1 MGNEFLQI
9 VMKQTLRFHFIWM
22 ILYGFFFNACNSN
35 NDETNLTLDITGT
48 YCLDF
53 SLIDSELVI
62 SNSTISN
69 QYSIQFNDFDG
80 GSNSGT
86 GTGSFSDNM
95 LTINGTFTI
104 ASGVG
109 NFTGTLHYDEAS
121 KTFDGSFSIV
131 DPQNN
136 PLITSTLIAKKG
148 SCNYTLS
155 PDQLHQVIGQ
165 PYLTSLHVELEKIK
179 KISRYRSAAGHN
191 FVDYSGESCV
201 NLKHYFH
208 TYKEGMINGGTVLPT
223 SLTYYA
229 PADGTIVNITQARAS
244 EDPTDYEVD
253 IRLIANENIIVRIFH
268 ITPKNGISV
277 GDTVSSGEEI
287 ATAPTAHLD
296 SGDFAVYVL
305 TNEGYRHLSM
315 FEIMSP
321 SVLQAYIDKGI
332 STNWKQ
338 DLYYETDDPYVSDIF
353 CENGTWGNLRHP
365 LSNFELDFY
374 IFN

>member
-1 MGNEFLQI
+1 MKRNFFISFFWI
-9 VMKQTLRFHFIWM
+9 VFSCS
-22 ILYGFFFNACNSN
+22 ILNSCTN
-35 NDETNLTLDITGT
+35 NTTETVDEISIAGT

-62 SNSTISN
+62 STSNNSGEYT
-69 QYSIQFNDFDG
+69 IQFNDFDG
-80 GSNSGT
+80 GENSGS
-86 GTGSFSDNM
+86 GSGFFSNNT
-95 LTINGTFTI
+95 LTINGTYTI
-104 ASGVG
+104 ASGTG
-109 NFTGTLHYDEAS
+109 NFIGSLTYDES
-121 KTFDGSFSIV
+121 SDSFDGTFSIV
-131 DPQNN
+131 DPQGNI
-136 PLITSTLIAKKG
+136 LITSTLIAKKG
-148 SCNYTLS
+148 SCNYTLT
-155 PDQLHQVIGQ
+155 PNQLNQVIGL
-165 PYLTSLHVELEKIK
+165 PYLTSLHVELNKIQ

-208 TYKEGMINGGTVLPT
+208 TYHEGMITSATQLPT
-223 SLTYYA
+223 SLKYYA
-229 PADGTIVNITQARAS
+229 PADGTIVNITQTRVS

-253 IRLIANENIIVRIFH
+253 IRLTANENVVIRIFH
-268 ITPKNGISV
+268 ITPKNGLSV

-305 TNEGYRHLSM
+305 TTGGYRHLSM

-321 SVLQAYIDKGI
+321 VVMQEYIDKGI
-332 STNWKQ
+332 SANWKQ
-338 DLYYETDDPYVSDIF
+338 DLYYETTDSYVSGIF

-365 LSNFELDFY
+365 SSNFELDFY